1 MLENLEEDDQQP
13 SVFRNIYVGSETNSQ
28 VQTDNAVDSNADT
41 SALLTENISDEEI
54 VQTAC
59 ITNDEDAD
67 V

>member
-1 MLENLEEDDQQP
+1 M
-13 SVFRNIYVGSETNSQ
+13 GSETNSQ
-28 VQTDNAVDSNADT
+28 VQTDSAVDGNADT

-67 V
+67 A